1 MSTEQNKE
9 LVRQMVEEIF
19 NQGNFDRVDELIVA
33 DFVDHEELPP
43 GIPEGREGFRVLT
56 AQFREAFPDFH
67 VVVEDLIAEGD
78 RVALRTTWTGT
89 QQGEFM
95 GIPASGKSFSVEVL
109 DILRISGGKIVEHW
123 GIMDSMAMMQQ
134 LGAVPAS

>member
-19 NQGNFDRVDELIVA
+19 NQGNLDRVDELIVA
-33 DFVDHEELPP
+33 DFIDHEELPP

-67 VVVEDLIAEGD
+67 VVVEGVEEAEG
-78 RVALRTTWTGT
+78 RRL
-89 QQGEFM
+89 
-95 GIPASGKSFSVEVL
+95 PASMTADFAEPEPIG
-109 DILRISGGKIVEHW
+109 
-123 GIMDSMAMMQQ
+123 
-134 LGAVPAS
+134 